1 MLDTI
6 TKLLV
11 AEVIKLIKLN
21 LIMPARNIVRE
32 RSFSL
37 LKRIKICSTA
47 TNNWLNCLLD
57 LRIHKLL
64 TDKLDLTKVAD
75 EFVEKRKRRK
85 SKFGLYQFC

>member
-21 LIMPARNIVRE
+21 LIMPARNVVRE

-37 LKRIKICSTA
+37 LKRIKTYIRSTA
-47 TNNWLNCLLD
+47 ANNWLNYLLD

-85 SKFGLYQFC
+85 SKFGLY